1 MKKKI
6 AAVLMSALV
15 LLSGC
20 SASGKE
26 TEKTGNLKITV
37 TVYPV
42 YDWMRQIIGEEEGIE
57 LNLLM
62 KNGTDLHNFQPSA
75 ADMVSI
81 SESDMFVYIGG
92 ESDEWV
98 QDALKEAVN
107 KNQKAVNLIS
117 ELGDLAKIEETAE
130 GMQAEEEEEEEAYDE
145 HIWLS
150 VKNAQVL
157 SAKLSEV
164 LSELKPD
171 SKDVFADNTRNYII
185 KLKALD
191 EKYRTAVISG
201 EYDTLIFA
209 DRFPFRYMMDDYGV
223 DYYAAFPGCSAETEA
238 SFETVRFLSERAR
251 KLKLKHLVITE
262 TGDDK
267 IANTIIENSRIRN
280 MDILTMN
287 SMQAA
292 DSSEER
298 SYLEIMEEN
307 MDVLGKAL
315 K

>member
-171 SKDVFADNTRNYII
+171 SKDVFADNTRKYII
-185 KLKALD
+185 NLKALD